1 MKKYIHPDK
10 SNTKT
15 RHSAGKYQF
24 TISGNTQQKGVAVIL
39 VMLIVA
45 MATTLAVYISQQQS
59 LWQRQVE
66 TQFDHA
72 QARRLGIAG
81 IDWAR
86 AVLADDAASG
96 TFIDYET
103 EMWTLRLP
111 PMPVENGE
119 VIGVIEDRQGLFNLN
134 SVVRNGIS
142 SSPDIVKFQRL
153 LTTLNL
159 PVSLAYSLAD
169 WMDSDSEVQAEGGAE
184 DGYYLSLSHPYLTAN
199 RPLLELGELT
209 QIKGFDSQTIARLQP
224 FVSVLPTVGAINVN
238 FAPAEVLASIAENM
252 SLSDAR
258 IIVQQRHGN
267 PFKDIADFR
276 SRLPNNSIKISSS
289 DISVSSN
296 FFWVTGRASVNNSQV
311 VTEALLQRSNGWP
324 TVIWQSV
331 Q

>member
-1 MKKYIHPDK
+1 MRKYTPLLK
-10 SNTKT
+10 SNNSPLCFSGT
-15 RHSAGKYQF
+15 YQF
-24 TISGNTQQKGVAVIL
+24 VIVSHSKQRGVAVIL

-45 MATTLAVYISQQQS
+45 MATTLAVYISQQQN

-72 QARRLGIAG
+72 QARRLGITG

-86 AVLADDAASG
+86 AVLADDAASSS
-96 TFIDYET
+96 IDYET

-111 PMPVENGE
+111 SMPVENGE

-134 SVVRNGIS
+134 SVVRNGVS

-159 PVSLAYSLAD
+159 PVSLAFALAD
-169 WMDSDSEVQAEGGAE
+169 WIDSDSEVQASGGAE
-184 DGYYLSLSHPYLTAN
+184 DGYYLSLPHPYLTAN

-224 FVSVLPTVGAINVN
+224 FVSVLPVVGAINVN

-258 IIVQQRHGN
+258 MLVQQRHGN

-276 SRLPNNSIKISSS
+276 SRLPNNSIMISDT
-289 DISVSSN
+289 DISVSSY

-311 VTEALLQRSNGWP
+311 VTQALMQRSQGWP

>member
-1 MKKYIHPDK
+1 MNK
-10 SNTKT
+10 STHFEK
-15 RHSAGKYQF
+15 SIYF
-24 TISGNTQQKGVAVIL
+24 SGINQLVINRIAKQQGVAVIL

-86 AVLADDAASG
+86 AVLADDAASSS
-96 TFIDYET
+96 TDYET

-111 PMPVENGE
+111 SMPVENGE

-134 SVVRNGIS
+134 SVVRDGLS
-142 SSPDIVKFQRL
+142 SSPEIVKFQRL

-169 WMDSDSEVQAEGGAE
+169 WIDSDSEVQAEGGAE
-184 DGYYLSLSHPYLTAN
+184 DGYYLSLPHPYLTAN
-199 RPLLELGELT
+199 RPLLELGELSR
-209 QIKGFDSQTIARLQP
+209 IKGFDSQTIARLQP
-224 FVSVLPTVGAINVN
+224 FVSVLPIVGAINVN
-238 FAPAEVLASIAENM
+238 FAPAEVLASIADNM

-258 IIVQQRHGN
+258 IMVQQRHGN
-267 PFKDIADFR
+267 PFKDKADFK
-276 SRLPNNSIKISSS
+276 SRLPNNSITISDT
-289 DISVSSN
+289 DISVSSD

-311 VTEALLQRSNGWP
+311 VTQALLQRSQGWP
-324 TVIWQSV
+324 AVIWQSV